1 MHDALHPPASI
12 VGWIRLGMLQAG
24 AAQTIAIDV
33 DAAAPDLDAELSNL
47 LQVDAHWLNVTLE
60 HQWLE
65 AVQRELSGRQL
76 HVNTALPCTETTAAT
91 SRPPAA
97 R

>member
-1 MHDALHPPASI
+1 MSVSKASRSPGLLHPMHDALHPPASI

-47 LQVDAHWLNVTLE
+47 LQVDAQWLNVNRG
-60 HQWLE
+60 HQRLE
-65 AVQRELSGRQL
+65 AVQRELSW
-76 HVNTALPCTETTAAT
+76 
-91 SRPPAA
+91 
-97 R
+97 

>member
-1 MHDALHPPASI
+1 MHDALHPPAGI
-12 VGWIRLGMLQAG
+12 DGWIRLGMLQAG
-24 AAQTIAIDV
+24 AAQTLAM
-33 DAAAPDLDAELSNL
+33 DASVTAPDLDAELSNL
-47 LQVDAHWLNVTLE
+47 LQVDAQWLNVTLE

-65 AVQRELSGRQL
+65 AVQRELSWQAPARQ
-76 HVNTALPCTETTAAT
+76 TALPCTETTAAT

>member
-47 LQVDAHWLNVTLE
+47 LQVDAHWVDANGE

-76 HVNTALPCTETTAAT
+76 HVNTALVCTETTAAT